1 MKKQALNPAL
11 YSFDMNDW
19 CTYFNCTETNLRIA
33 VSQVGLSISAIE
45 LYLSMNRNWM
55 NSLAI

>member
-19 CTYFNCTETNLRIA
+19 CTYFNCSETNLRIA

-45 LYLSMNRNWM
+45 LYLTMNRNWM
-55 NSLAI
+55 NSIAI

>member
-19 CTYFNCTETNLRIA
+19 CTYFNCSETNLRIA

-55 NSLAI
+55 NSIAI

>member
-11 YSFDMNDW
+11 YSFDINDW
-19 CTYFNCTETNLRIA
+19 CTYLNCSETNLRIA

-45 LYLSMNRNWM
+45 LYLTMNRNWM

>member
-19 CTYFNCTETNLRIA
+19 CTYFNCSETNLRIA

>member
-33 VSQVGLSISAIE
+33 VSHVGLSISAIE